1 MGSFNRF
8 IKDKNLEIKNMGQ
21 KNNIPKVGKAPVR
34 APSVLESELLSA
46 YDASPGNVTEYGN
59 PVTRIL

>member
-34 APSVLESELLSA
+34 APSVLESELISTFN
-46 YDASPGNVTEYGN
+46 ASPGNVTEYGLPCN
-59 PVTRIL
+59 RII